1 VTELPHGWGSE
12 PLSALADRGGLFRDG
27 DWVETKDQDPAGST
41 RLTQLADIGTG
52 SFRDRSDRWMLP
64 DQVARLNCTLLEP
77 DDVLIARMPDPIGRA
92 CVVPLHLGAAV
103 TAVDV
108 SILRIRRPDVHPP
121 YVMWALNSPSRNDA
135 MAVLQSGTT
144 RKRISRKNLGTIR
157 VPVPPIDEQRRIV
170 EILEDHLS
178 RLDAADAYL
187 AASRRRL
194 ESLIRASLR
203 GVLEE
208 GGRQVALAELLE
220 TTVGGIWGKE
230 PGLDEVDVRVVRV
243 TELKRHG
250 RLELAT
256 AARRAVSVSQLERR
270 QLQEGDLLLEK
281 SGGGPTTPV
290 GRVGLMSRPCEPS
303 VCSNFMQLMR
313 PRRELIHPRYL
324 HLYLNAL
331 HSSGRTE
338 VLQRASTNIRNI
350 KSSDYLRLLV
360 TVPEL
365 STQLGLIEKHESI
378 LGSASRLEEG
388 VSLAR
393 SRASALR
400 RALLHAA
407 FTGRLTDRTSDADR
421 INEFVATSSL
431 SLALEAQRPP
441 MEDK

>member
-1 VTELPHGWGSE
+1 MTELPHGWGSE

-52 SFRDRSDRWMLP
+52 SFRDRSDRWMRP

-157 VPVPPIDEQRRIV
+157 VPVPPIYEQRRIV

-187 AASRRRL
+187 DASSRRLGSLRRGWLAAHLVPPPGADVRRL
-194 ESLIRASLR
+194 NDVLVDSRGGWSRGKRHEDARGRPYLKMNNITGDGRLALSSVVRMLGSEDEYARYSLRTGDVLFNSKNSGDLVGKTAVATRELEGWTFNENIMRIRFADCLLPEFAGIWFQGPMFRTQVRSATSASTNVAAVYLASLR
-203 GVLEE
+203 EMSIWVPPTDVQVRLAREYDALDQ
-208 GGRQVALAELLE
+208 GRYRLALAL
-220 TTVGGIWGKE
+220 TSGHS
-230 PGLDEVDVRVVRV
+230 
-243 TELKRHG
+243 HG
-250 RLELAT
+250 D
-256 AARRAVSVSQLERR
+256 Q
-270 QLQEGDLLLEK
+270 
-281 SGGGPTTPV
+281 
-290 GRVGLMSRPCEPS
+290 
-303 VCSNFMQLMR
+303 
-313 PRRELIHPRYL
+313 
-324 HLYLNAL
+324 
-331 HSSGRTE
+331 
-338 VLQRASTNIRNI
+338 
-350 KSSDYLRLLV
+350 
-360 TVPEL
+360 
-365 STQLGLIEKHESI
+365 
-378 LGSASRLEEG
+378 
-388 VSLAR
+388 
-393 SRASALR
+393 LR

-407 FTGRLTDRTSDADR
+407 FTGRLTGRDRGADVLV
-421 INEFVATSSL
+421 ELEDFAAVAQL
-431 SLALEAQRPP
+431 SQG
-441 MEDK
+441 